1 MEFKSILSF
10 KTSLA
15 FRHFDCGNENLNKY
29 IRSHAQL
36 NDQNN
41 LSKTFI
47 CLEKD
52 DVVGF
57 VTLCNSQI
65 EFQEMPNSYKQS
77 MPKYPVPAI
86 KIARLAV
93 DNDYQGQGYGKALLQ
108 FAFKKI
114 IQVSVS
120 TGVKIVVV
128 DAKDSSKEFYERF
141 GFIEIKENTYILM
154 IDTLIDAL
162 ISV

>member
-10 KTSLA
+10 ETSLA
-15 FRHFDCGNENLNKY
+15 FKHFNCGDENLNKY

-47 CLEKD
+47 CCDKD

-57 VTLCNSQI
+57 VTLCSSQI
-65 EFQEMPNSYKQS
+65 EFQEMPNSYQQT

-86 KIARLAV
+86 KIARLAI
-93 DNDYQGQGYGKALLQ
+93 DNKYQGQGYGKALLQ

-114 IQVSVS
+114 LQVSIS
-120 TGVKIVVV
+120 TGVKLVVV
-128 DAKDSSKEFYERF
+128 NAKDSSKKFYERF
-141 GFIEIKENTYILM
+141 GFIEIKDNIYILM

>member
-1 MEFKSILSF
+1 MLFKSILSYQ
-10 KTSLA
+10 TSLA
-15 FRHFDCGNENLNKY
+15 FKIFDCGDENLNKY
-29 IRSHAQL
+29 LKTHAQL

-47 CLEKD
+47 CCDNDE
-52 DVVGF
+52 VVGF
-57 VTLCNSQI
+57 ITLCNSQI
-65 EFQEMPNSYKQS
+65 EFQEMPKSYKQA
-77 MPKYPVPAI
+77 MPRYPVPAV

-93 DNDYQGQGYGKALLQ
+93 DNKYKGQGYGKALLQ

-120 TGVKIVVV
+120 TGVKLVVV
-128 DAKDSSKEFYERF
+128 DAKEDSKSFYQKF
-141 GFIEIKENTYILM
+141 GFIELKNGTYILL

-162 ISV
+162 VSV